1 MRLGLVNWSKLSQ
14 MGRSAAIVLDCA
26 RLAPSL
32 PVDRVV
38 ERCIL
43 NVPLLDKDVRSSL
56 FSPSMIPCSR

>member
-1 MRLGLVNWSKLSQ
+1 